1 MRLQF
6 DVAIAGP
13 QRRLEVFAGAVLPPF
28 HIARDRAD
36 IAAEDID
43 IQRCRQIARHPSV
56 IVPLTL
62 SAAMLPPGASHATVI
77 AVAPDTLCARN
88 CDTWPASRRISPETD
103 STATNPLA
111 PAGALSCPLTVPKV
125 IRPLLTVLRN
135 APLTV
140 SSCAPWH
147 ARQPPRRH

>member
-1 MRLQF
+1 
-6 DVAIAGP
+6 
-13 QRRLEVFAGAVLPPF
+13 
-28 HIARDRAD
+28 
-36 IAAEDID
+36 
-43 IQRCRQIARHPSV
+43 
-56 IVPLTL
+56 
-62 SAAMLPPGASHATVI
+62 MLPPGASHATVI

-135 APLTV
+135 VPLTV
-140 SSCAPWH
+140 SSCASL
-147 ARQPPRRH
+147 ARPAATTSPLTDLSCSRARST